1 MWDMEQQKLFEK
13 LKQAV
18 MEGEEETL
26 VSLVQ
31 GAIET
36 VDPLAMVEKGMMPGM
51 TEIGN
56 QFSAGEAYLPELLMA
71 AEAWEQAMKIIK
83 PKLVATG
90 ASMEK
95 RGTIVLGTVQTDIHE
110 IGKNILANLL
120 MTAGFEVHDIGHDAP
135 ASKFV
140 DTAQEVGADIIAASA
155 IMSTTVPY
163 QKDIIELLKSRGIR
177 DKYLVMVGGGVVTQE
192 WADEI
197 GADGYGDLASDA
209 VEVAKSLVDS
219 KKGA

>member
-1 MWDMEQQKLFEK
+1 MEQQELFAK
-13 LKQAV
+13 LKQALI
-18 MEGEEETL
+18 EGEEEILVTL
-26 VSLVQ
+26 VKD
-31 GAIET
+31 AIDT
-36 VDPLAMVEKGMMPGM
+36 TDPLAMVEQGMMPGM

-56 QFSAGEAYLPELLMA
+56 RFSAGEAYLPELLMA
-71 AEAWEQAMKIIK
+71 AEAWDQAMKIIK
-83 PKLVATG
+83 PKLAAAG
-90 ASMEK
+90 ASIK
-95 RGTIVLGTVQTDIHE
+95 KQGTIVLGTVQTDIHE

-120 MTAGFEVHDIGHDAP
+120 VTAGFEVHDIGHDAP
-135 ASKFV
+135 ASKFI
-140 DTAQEVGADIIAASA
+140 DKAQEVDADIIAASA

-163 QKDIIELLKSRGIR
+163 QKDIIEMLKARGLR

-209 VEVAKSLVDS
+209 VEVAKELAIR

>member
-1 MWDMEQQKLFEK
+1 MEQQELFAR
-13 LKQAV
+13 LKQALI
-18 MEGEEETL
+18 EGEEEILVTL
-26 VSLVQ
+26 VKD
-31 GAIET
+31 AIDT
-36 VDPLAMVEKGMMPGM
+36 TDPLAMVEQGMMPGM

-56 QFSAGEAYLPELLMA
+56 RFSAGEAYLPELLMA

-83 PKLVATG
+83 PKLVAAG
-90 ASMEK
+90 ASIK
-95 RGTIVLGTVQTDIHE
+95 KQGTIVLGTVQTDIHE

-135 ASKFV
+135 ASKFINK
-140 DTAQEVGADIIAASA
+140 AQEVDADIIAASA

-163 QKDIIELLKSRGIR
+163 QKDIIEMLKARGLR

-209 VEVAKSLVDS
+209 VEVARELIATGKEH
-219 KKGA
+219 KT

>member
-1 MWDMEQQKLFEK
+1 MEQQELFAK
-13 LKQAV
+13 LKHAV
-18 MEGEEETL
+18 IEGDEETL

-36 VDPLAMVEKGMMPGM
+36 ADPLAMVEQGMMPGM

-56 QFSAGEAYLPELLMA
+56 RFSAGEAYLPELLMA
-71 AEAWEQAMKIIK
+71 AEAWDQAMKIIK
-83 PKLVATG
+83 PRLVAAG
-90 ASMEK
+90 ASIK
-95 RGTIVLGTVQTDIHE
+95 KLGTIVLGTVQTDIHE

-120 MTAGFEVHDIGHDAP
+120 TTAGFEVHDVGHDAP
-135 ASKFV
+135 ASKFI
-140 DTAQEVGADIIAASA
+140 DKAQEVDADVIAASA

-163 QKDIIELLKSRGIR
+163 QKDIIEMLKARGLR

-209 VEVAKSLVDS
+209 VEVAKELVS
-219 KKGA
+219 RKKGA

>member
-1 MWDMEQQKLFEK
+1 MEQQEFFAK
-13 LKQAV
+13 LKHAV
-18 MEGEEETL
+18 IEGDEETL

-36 VDPLAMVEKGMMPGM
+36 ADPLAMVEQGMMPGM

-56 QFSAGEAYLPELLMA
+56 RFSAGDAYLPELLMA
-71 AEAWEQAMKIIK
+71 AEAWDQAMKIIK
-83 PKLVATG
+83 PRLVAAG
-90 ASMEK
+90 ASIK
-95 RGTIVLGTVQTDIHE
+95 KQGTIVLGTVQTDIHE

-120 MTAGFEVHDIGHDAP
+120 TTAGFEVHDIGHDAP
-135 ASKFV
+135 ASKFI
-140 DTAQEVGADIIAASA
+140 DKAQEVDADIIAASA

-163 QKDIIELLKSRGIR
+163 QKDIIEMLKARGLR

-209 VEVAKSLVDS
+209 VELAKELVTR